1 MEIIGKN
8 WQQRAESKRWE
19 RSKKRRILQQER
31 EKKRA
36 RREEML
42 MSAHVSAL
50 SVFSETK
57 QLPDTPS
64 SSFRSQRSPPKCQ
77 QYFPCAG
84 LLGCTI
90 CFRSVGFSWKWS
102 IKGIFQPEIK
112 LCNHFLTLVSFQT
125 HMTSFHETHAV
136 FEDGISYFCSCSDQ
150 GLKLLS
156 FTKHAKHHMHRL

>member
-1 MEIIGKN
+1 MKKEQKAKDLAAGEGKETGT
-8 WQQRAESKRWE
+8 A
-19 RSKKRRILQQER
+19 
-31 EKKRA
+31 
-36 RREEML
+36 EEML

-50 SVFSETK
+50 SLFSETK

-136 FEDGISYFCSCSDQ
+136 FEDGISYFLQLQWSGVEAFQLHKASYA
-150 GLKLLS
+150 S
-156 FTKHAKHHMHRL
+156 SVRLTFVF